1 MQNYKLFL
9 SMDLVKKGYS
19 VHYVCSTK
27 NKIKSNTT
35 SISDGVNI
43 YWKKKI
49 RYNLLRTIFYD
60 IKYFAKHKPDFII
73 FRRGSPQIISS
84 FFYKLVSNVKLV
96 WICSDDQI
104 AQSNYHSTK
113 VDKSSYILKKG
124 IFLYYL
130 IILYLKICDYF
141 KNATINNCD
150 LIFSQN
156 KVQKEKIKKY
166 YGRDSYKI
174 ISGHPHQKNEL
185 TAKKKVQ

>member
-1 MQNYKLFL
+1 M
-9 SMDLVKKGYS
+9 
-19 VHYVCSTK
+19 
-27 NKIKSNTT
+27 
-35 SISDGVNI
+35 
-43 YWKKKI
+43 
-49 RYNLLRTIFYD
+49 
-60 IKYFAKHKPDFII
+60 
-73 FRRGSPQIISS
+73 
-84 FFYKLVSNVKLV
+84 

-156 KVQKEKIKKY
+156 KVQKKKL
-166 YGRDSYKI
+166 
-174 ISGHPHQKNEL
+174 KNTMEGFL
-185 TAKKKVQ
+185 QNYIWSPSSKK